1 MIKKKKNTSESFHEK
16 NEIFQSQKI
25 PIPGIM
31 FEISQIEVKDK
42 VKWIFQTSEMD
53 SPPGNPN
60 PTWEYRQEFPLNV
73 ENVGGF
79 FSSWQ

>member
-1 MIKKKKNTSESFHEK
+1 
-16 NEIFQSQKI
+16 
-25 PIPGIM
+25 M

-42 VKWIFQTSEMD
+42 VKWKFKTSVMD
-53 SPPGNPN
+53 FPPGNPN
-60 PTWEYRQEFPLNV
+60 PTWEDRQEFPLNV

>member
-1 MIKKKKNTSESFHEK
+1 MK

-42 VKWIFQTSEMD
+42 EVKI
-53 SPPGNPN
+53 
-60 PTWEYRQEFPLNV
+60 
-73 ENVGGF
+73 
-79 FSSWQ
+79 